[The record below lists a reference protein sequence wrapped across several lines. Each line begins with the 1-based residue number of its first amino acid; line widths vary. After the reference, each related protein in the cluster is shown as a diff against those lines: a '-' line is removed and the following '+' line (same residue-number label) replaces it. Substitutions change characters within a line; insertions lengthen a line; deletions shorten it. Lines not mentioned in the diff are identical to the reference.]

1 MLPDPSKIKLDSFN
15 HSKMSLSKLLP
26 KRLDVHISGEYLLI
40 KIDQNTRIDTYLED
54 IIVTYT

>member
-1 MLPDPSKIKLDSFN
+1 
-15 HSKMSLSKLLP
+15 MSLSKLLP